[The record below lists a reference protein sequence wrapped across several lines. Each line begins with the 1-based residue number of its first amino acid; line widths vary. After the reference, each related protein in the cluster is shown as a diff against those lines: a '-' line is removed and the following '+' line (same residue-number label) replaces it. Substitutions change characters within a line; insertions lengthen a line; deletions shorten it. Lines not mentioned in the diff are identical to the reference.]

1 MLSRLEEGGRG
12 VALPLPQ
19 GAGASASEDDL
30 AAAHTQTLDGG
41 EATVEVAAIGRD
53 AGDGAGDRDG
63 GRDGERGAGER
74 PGEREIAPETL
85 DEQWTAF
92 AHDVVVV
99 EREVRH
105 VVEGAPAGQ
114 IAGRVGLGHAP
125 HGHRQGG
132 TAGITAGLVEDGQ
145 LTPGDERLGQT
156 LLAGFLYA
164 LTEATPWPDA
174 ILFYN
179 GGARWTT
186 ADSVA
191 LDDLRRLEAGGVQIL
206 TCGLCL
212 NHYGLTDA
220 LAVGGVTNMYAIA
233 QTLMSADTVIKP

>member
-1 MLSRLEEGGRG
+1 MDTLDLVGKPCPVPVIETKRHLDAAAPGASVEVWVDDPTSVDNLEKFARQQRHAFERLAPDAPRHPGGRPTLR
-12 VALPLPQ
+12 VRLTKADATPPAEAQ
-19 GAGASASEDDL
+19 GAA
-30 AAAHTQTLDGG
+30 
-41 EATVEVAAIGRD
+41 EATATAGVRPVKVVAIGS
-53 AGDGAGDRDG
+53 ATM
-63 GRDGERGAGER
+63 GE
-74 PGEREIAPETL
+74 
-85 DEQWTAF
+85 
-92 AHDVVVV
+92 
-99 EREVRH
+99 
-105 VVEGAPAGQ
+105 
-114 IAGRVGLGHAP
+114 
-125 HGHRQGG
+125 
-132 TAGITAGLVEDGQ
+132 
-145 LTPGDERLGQT
+145 GDERLGQT